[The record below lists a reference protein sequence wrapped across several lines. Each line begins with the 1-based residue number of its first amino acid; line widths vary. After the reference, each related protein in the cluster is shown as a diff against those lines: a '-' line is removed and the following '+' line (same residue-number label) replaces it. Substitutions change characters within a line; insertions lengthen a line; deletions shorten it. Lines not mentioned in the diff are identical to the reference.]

1 MSETLLDPS
10 AIDNALVVK
19 LGTDPQLLLLCPDGV
34 FIDTAPLGAV
44 AYITVT
50 VLDAR
55 NEFVFGGSRAWEDR
69 LYLVEAVDEISDDDG
84 SNAKQAAARIDALLE
99 NGSLTLPTGFFLAA
113 MFRETAL
120 RYTVYDDTSPAGRQW
135 DHRGGQ
141 YRIQVTPTD

>member
-1 MSETLLDPS
+1 MTDVLLDPS
-10 AIDNALVVK
+10 AVDNALVVK
-19 LGTDPQLLLLCPDGV
+19 LGTDPQLLVLCPDGV

-55 NEFVFGGSRAWEDR
+55 NEYVFGGHRAWEDR
-69 LYLVEAVDEISDDDG
+69 LYLVEAVDQISEDAP
-84 SNAKQAAARIDALLE
+84 SKAKQAAARIDEILE
-99 NGSLTLPTGFFLAA
+99 NGSLTLPSGFHLMA

-141 YRIQVTPTD
+141 YRIQVTPM